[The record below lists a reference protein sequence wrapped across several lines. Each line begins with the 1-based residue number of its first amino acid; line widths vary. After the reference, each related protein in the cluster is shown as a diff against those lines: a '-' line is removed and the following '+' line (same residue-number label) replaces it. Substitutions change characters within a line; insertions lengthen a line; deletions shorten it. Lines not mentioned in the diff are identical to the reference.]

1 MKTLEELKQEYIAAR
16 IAQGSIGDA
25 LVERRKESSDQIEAI
40 TKQWSLENAEL
51 LKMEDEVN
59 DRVTNADSDLR
70 NAVVRLYA
78 TNLSEGITGKT
89 LAEGLSVQ
97 VRTKFKVLDDVAAI
111 QWAKVN
117 APILVKESIDAKEM
131 EKLAKGKD
139 LDFVEF
145 TESVSAVI
153 KL

>member
-1 MKTLEELKQEYIAAR
+1 
-16 IAQGSIGDA
+16 
-25 LVERRKESSDQIEAI
+25 
-40 TKQWSLENAEL
+40 
-51 LKMEDEVN
+51 MEDEVN